1 VLTIGNVSGDVNYFL
16 EPTAALALL
25 MAPAA
30 TTVPRPLFAG
40 LLCLQ
45 LALLFHV
52 PNGFMSQFPPG
63 PAKGSTPVP
72 GDILAGDQVLAAIRA
87 ADGPTLV
94 EPAGFS
100 VLAGSTVWFQPID
113 LIAEQRRGRWTPD
126 AMVASVEEQR
136 WALVALNYKFL
147 PSEVL
152 DAIERAYELTDGIP
166 SPNGFSYFI
175 YQPRPGTDSPKPPV

>member
-1 VLTIGNVSGDVNYFL
+1 
-16 EPTAALALL
+16 
-25 MAPAA
+25 
-30 TTVPRPLFAG
+30 
-40 LLCLQ
+40 
-45 LALLFHV
+45 
-52 PNGFMSQFPPG
+52 
-63 PAKGSTPVP
+63 
-72 GDILAGDQVLAAIRA
+72 VLAAVRA

-126 AMVASVEEQR
+126 VMVASVEEQQ

-147 PSEVL
+147 PSDVL
-152 DAIERAYELTDGIP
+152 AALERTYQLTEGIP

-175 YQPRPGTDSPKPPV
+175 YRPRLEPESSEPPL